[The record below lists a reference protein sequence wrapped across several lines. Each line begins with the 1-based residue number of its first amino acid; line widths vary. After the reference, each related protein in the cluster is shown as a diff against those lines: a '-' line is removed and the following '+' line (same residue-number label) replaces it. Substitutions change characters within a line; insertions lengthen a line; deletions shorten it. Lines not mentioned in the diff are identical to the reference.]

1 MKNFLIVFCSF
12 LLISFKL
19 FGASGS
25 ADTYTVT
32 MLKVELCGEVTCSS
46 PTEVASGSQSVNI
59 ANLSAGAEAAKFGS
73 TSGLPIGQTFS
84 HLRDTLD
91 RTFTISGT
99 VTDGSNGTCTTDG
112 STEANATTMH
122 VGTKDDTSGKTNT
135 TFEIVDAGNYGSGS
149 NIQIAYSSPS
159 SAVSMSV
166 GSPSAT
172 QMQLIYALTSSYTVG
187 LISPKIK
194 VSFDV
199 STAVGG
205 AVDAGGTCRMW
216 PNEPTVSIALT
227 D

>member
-1 MKNFLIVFCSF
+1 MNRYVSKNIKKFLPRIHPSF
-12 LLISFKL
+12 SETAREYINYVAPDDDINYTIMGMLIL
-19 FGASGS
+19 
-25 ADTYTVT
+25 
-32 MLKVELCGEVTCSS
+32 E
-46 PTEVASGSQSVNI
+46 
-59 ANLSAGAEAAKFGS
+59 KFGLYFNHS
-73 TSGLPIGQTFS
+73 DIEELWLHHLPIGTTFT
-84 HLRDTLD
+84 HLRVTLD

-122 VGTKDDTSGKTNT
+122 VGTKDDTSGKTDT
-135 TFEIVDAGNYGSGS
+135 TFEIVDAGSYGSGS
-149 NIQIAYSSPS
+149 NITIAYSSPS

-166 GSPSAT
+166 GSPETA
-172 QMQLIYALTSSYTVG
+172 QMQLIYALSNSYTVG
-187 LISPKIK
+187 IVSPKIK

-216 PNEPTVSIALT
+216 PNEPTVTIALT

>member
-1 MKNFLIVFCSF
+1 MIKFFIVLFS
-12 LLISFKL
+12 LISVSYNL
-19 FGASGS
+19 NAASGS

-32 MLKVELCGEVTCSS
+32 MLKVELCKEVTCSS
-46 PTEVASGSQSVNI
+46 ATEVASGSQGVNI
-59 ANLSAGAEAAKFGS
+59 ASLSAGAEAAKFGS
-73 TSGLPIGQTFS
+73 TSGLPIGTTFT
-84 HLRDTLD
+84 HLRVTLD

-135 TFEIVDAGNYGSGS
+135 TFEIVNAGNYGSGG
-149 NIQIAYSSPS
+149 NIAIAYSSPS

-166 GSPSAT
+166 GSPETA
-172 QMQLIYALTSSYTVG
+172 QMQLIYALSNSYTVG
-187 LISPKIK
+187 LIAPKIK

-205 AVDAGGTCRMW
+205 AIDAGGTCRMW

-227 D
+227 E

>member
-1 MKNFLIVFCSF
+1 MKKF
-12 LLISFKL
+12 LLVLFSIISISFNL
-19 FGASGS
+19 YGASGS

-32 MLKVELCGEVTCSS
+32 MLKVELCTEVSCAS
-46 PTEVASGSQSVNI
+46 PTEVASGSQGVNI
-59 ANLSAGAEAAKFGS
+59 ASLNAGAEASKFGS
-73 TSGLPIGQTFS
+73 TSGLPIGTTFT
-84 HLRDTLD
+84 HLRVTLD

-122 VGTKDDTSGKTNT
+122 VGTKDDTSGKTDT

-149 NIQIAYSSPS
+149 NIQIAYSNPS

-166 GSPSAT
+166 GSPETA

-187 LISPKIK
+187 LVSPKVK
-194 VSFDV
+194 VAFDV
-199 STAVGG
+199 SSALG
-205 AVDAGGTCRMW
+205 ANVDAGGTCRMY
-216 PNEPTVSIALT
+216 PNEPTVTITIS

>member
-1 MKNFLIVFCSF
+1 MKKF
-12 LLISFKL
+12 LLVLFSIIAISYNL
-19 FGASGS
+19 NAASGS

-32 MLKVELCGEVTCSS
+32 MLKVELCTEVTCSS
-46 PTEVASGSQSVNI
+46 ATEVASGSQGVNI
-59 ANLSAGAEAAKFGS
+59 ASLSAGAEAAKFGS
-73 TSGLPIGQTFS
+73 TSGLPIGTTFT
-84 HLRDTLD
+84 HLRVTLD

-122 VGTKDDTSGKTNT
+122 VGTKDDTSGKTDT
-135 TFEIVDAGNYGSGS
+135 TFEIVDAGSYGSGG
-149 NIQIAYSSPS
+149 NITIAYTSPS

-166 GSPSAT
+166 GSPETA
-172 QMQLIYALTSSYTVG
+172 QMQLIYALSNSYTVG
-187 LISPKIK
+187 IVSPKIK

-216 PNEPTVSIALT
+216 PNEPTVTIALT
-227 D
+227 E

>member
-1 MKNFLIVFCSF
+1 MKYIFLILTS
-12 LLISFKL
+12 IL
-19 FGASGS
+19 FAPVSLFAASGS

-32 MLKVELCGEVTCSS
+32 MLKVELCTEVTCSS
-46 PTEVASGSQSVNI
+46 PTIVAEGSQGVNI
-59 ANLSAGAEAAKFGS
+59 ASLTAGSEAAKFGS
-73 TSGLPIGQTFS
+73 TSGLPIGTIFT
-84 HLRDTLD
+84 HLRVTLD

-122 VGTKDDTSGKTNT
+122 IGTKDDTSGKTNT
-135 TFEIVDAGNYGSGS
+135 TFEIVDNGSYGSGG
-149 NIQIAYSSPS
+149 NISIAYSSPS
-159 SAVSMSV
+159 SAVSMKV
-166 GSPSAT
+166 GAPAAHM
-172 QMQLIYALTSSYTVG
+172 MQLIYALSSSYTVG
-187 LISPKIK
+187 IVAPKVK

-216 PNEPTVSIALT
+216 PNEPTVSISLT